1 MSEDVTGPKSG
12 WNNAS
17 EGMANSSTGQ
27 QSTERSKS
35 NATTN
40 HLAGSSFND
49 TVTGVNRLSLSSAS
63 PSVTFPS
70 SARQR

>member
-1 MSEDVTGPKSG
+1 MSEDVTCPKSG

-17 EGMANSSTGQ
+17 DGTANNTVQ
-27 QSTERSKS
+27 QPERSKS
-35 NATTN
+35 NNATTN
-40 HLAGSSFND
+40 HLIGSSFND

>member
-17 EGMANSSTGQ
+17 EGMANSTVQ
-27 QSTERSKS
+27 QPERSKS
-35 NATTN
+35 NATAN
-40 HLAGSSFND
+40 HLIGSSFTD

>member
-17 EGMANSSTGQ
+17 DGLTSSTVQ
-27 QSTERSKS
+27 QPERSKS

-40 HLAGSSFND
+40 HLIGSSFND

>member
-17 EGMANSSTGQ
+17 EGMANSTGQ
-27 QSTERSKS
+27 QPERTKS
-35 NATTN
+35 NSNTTTN
-40 HLAGSSFND
+40 HLVGSSFND
-49 TVTGVNRLSLSSAS
+49 TVPGVNRLSLTSAS